1 MHTLFEL
8 MLLALSRFTGVA
20 AMCGAASATSCI
32 RPAAHARS
40 SSNYNESKVTKLKSH
55 RDKSVATANMSW
67 GAPLG
72 KTSCRV
78 DGSTDLMAALIVRGL
93 PLGRFGDGAG
103 AGF

>member
-20 AMCGAASATSCI
+20 AMCDAASATSCI